1 MEERETLTARA
12 LNIPQNAIAKELF
25 TFLESTLGK
34 GTIFACE
41 IFTEYNNWKS
51 RGHGRVQF
59 DTPEAKNQALLL
71 SQQKKL
77 FFRGSHL
84 SLFLAFDDIISRPLE
99 PRNRVGDG
107 TGVVLFS
114 GMMIRGDCFGILE
127 SWDGVKLWVVPE
139 RKKLELFL
147 THEGESYKLEVQ
159 FGDVL
164 ETYGC
169 CLDGDKQ
176 NVDAILLKL
185 KYAPKVYRKVSGSD
199 VASKFR
205 TDRYHICKEDFD
217 FLWVRTTD
225 FSSVKSIGYLSSLC
239 WKIEQGSSNVDIYT
253 CLPYYKKDVMELAL
267 IEGKKFRSASNMVPL
282 VTNHSDFKLGY
293 EVLFQLNSLV
303 HTHKMSLASVDTDL
317 FQVLSRLDIDSAVL
331 VLQKMHKL
339 ESTCFEPVSF
349 ITSHWHVINKDGKN
363 LTSASYNRL
372 MNQNVMSCHRVL
384 VTPSKIYC
392 SGPEL
397 ETSNYIVKNFASYAS
412 DFLRVTFV
420 DEDWGRLP
428 AGAISTSIKRGIFA
442 RPHRTDVYDRI
453 LSVLRDGIAIGDKRF
468 EFLAFSAS
476 QLRSNSVW
484 MFASNEHVKA
494 EDIREWMGCF
504 NKIRSVSKCA
514 ARMGQLFS
522 SSMQTMKVL
531 PREVKVIPDIEV
543 ISDGVGYCFSDGIG
557 KISCAFAREISRK
570 LGLSH
575 IPSAF
580 QIRYGGYKGVI
591 VVDRSSYVKL
601 ALRSSMLKFES
612 KNWML
617 NVTKW
622 SESMPCYLNREIIIL
637 LSTLGIE
644 DDVFLAL
651 LEEQLHLLRRMLTNR
666 EAALKV
672 LESMGGSDGKGVL
685 ARMLRQGYEPN
696 REPYLSTMLQSQ
708 YENQL
713 SDLRSRSRVFVP
725 KGRVLVGCLDETGL
739 LEYGQVYV
747 RITMNKSELQ
757 CGEQTFFHKVDGTT
771 SVLKGKVVV
780 TKNPCLHPGDVRVLE
795 AVYDAELD
803 EKDLVDCLVFPQKGE
818 RPHPNECSGGDLDGD
833 QYFISWDENLIPART
848 VEPMDYTGRR
858 PRIMDHDVTLEEIH
872 RFFVDYMV
880 GDTLGA
886 ISTAHLVHADRE
898 PDKALSSK
906 CLELASLQSMAV
918 DFAKSGAPAEMPRS
932 LKPREFPDFME
943 RWEKPMYISQGALGK
958 IYRAIIESHRHM
970 NTNFDC
976 SSIISQDA
984 YDQDLIVD
992 GYEAFLE
999 TAESH
1004 KEQYLDRMSTLLN
1017 FYEAKSEVEILTG
1030 NLCNKSMY
1038 LLRDNRRFGEVKDRI
1053 LGSAKS
1059 LLKEAKGWFESCC
1072 SGTDQQQLASAWYHV
1087 TYHPTYSHG
1096 SANCLGFPWI
1106 VGNILLEIKSC
1117 KSKNVNGDL

>member
-1 MEERETLTARA
+1 M
-12 LNIPQNAIAKELF
+12 
-25 TFLESTLGK
+25 
-34 GTIFACE
+34 
-41 IFTEYNNWKS
+41 
-51 RGHGRVQF
+51 
-59 DTPEAKNQALLL
+59 
-71 SQQKKL
+71 
-77 FFRGSHL
+77 L
-84 SLFLAFDDIISRPLE
+84 SLSFDDVISRPLD
-99 PRNRVGDG
+99 PRNRVEDG
-107 TGVVLFS
+107 NGVTLFA
-114 GMMIRGDCFGILE
+114 GVMIRGDCLGILE
-127 SWDGVKLWVVPE
+127 FWDCVKLWLVPE
-139 RKKLELFL
+139 RKRLEMFL
-147 THEGESYKLEVQ
+147 SHKGECYKLEVQ

-164 ETYGC
+164 ETCGC
-169 CLDGDKQ
+169 CLDGNKQ
-176 NVDAILLKL
+176 KVDAILLKL
-185 KYAPKVYRKVSGSD
+185 KYAPKVYKKVSGPD

-239 WKIEQGSSNVDIYT
+239 WKIKQGSSNVDIYNS
-253 CLPYYKKDVMELAL
+253 LPYYKKHVMELSL
-267 IEGKKFRSASNMVPL
+267 IEGKRFHSASNLVPL

-303 HTHKMSLASVDTDL
+303 HTHKMSLATVDTDL
-317 FQVLSRLDIDSAVL
+317 YQVLSGIDIDTAVL

-339 ESTCFEPVSF
+339 ESTCIEPVSF
-349 ITSHWHVINKDGKN
+349 IKSHLHVVNKDGKN
-363 LTSASYNRL
+363 LATAAYNRL
-372 MNQNVMSCHRVL
+372 INHNVMSCHRVL

-412 DFLRVTFV
+412 DFVRVTFV
-420 DEDWGRLP
+420 DEDWGRISV
-428 AGAISTSIKRGIFA
+428 GALSTSINRGIFA

-453 LSVLRDGIAIGDKRF
+453 LSVLRDGIVIGEKRF

-494 EDIREWMGCF
+494 QDIREWMGCF
-504 NKIRSVSKCA
+504 SKIRSVSKCA

-522 SSMQTMKVL
+522 SSMQTIKVQ
-531 PREVKVIPDIEV
+531 PQNVKVIPDIEV

-557 KISCAFAREISRK
+557 KISFAFAREVSRK

-591 VVDRSSYVKL
+591 VVDRHSYDKL

-644 DDVFLAL
+644 DDIFLAL
-651 LEEQLHLLRRMLTNR
+651 LEEQLQLLCQMLTNR

-672 LESMGGSDGKGVL
+672 LESMGGIDGKGVL

-696 REPYLSTMLQSQ
+696 REPYLLTMLQSL

-713 SDLRSRSRVFVP
+713 SDLRSRSRIFVP
-725 KGRVLVGCLDETGL
+725 KGRVLVGCLDETGIL
-739 LEYGQVYV
+739 DYGQVYV
-747 RITMNKSELQ
+747 RITMNKSELHS
-757 CGEQTFFHKVDGTT
+757 GEQAFFHKVDDTT
-771 SVLKGKVVV
+771 SILKGKVVV

-795 AVYDAELD
+795 AVYDEKLD
-803 EKDLVDCLVFPQKGE
+803 GMGLVDCLVFPQKGE

-872 RFFVDYMV
+872 KFFVDYMV

-906 CLELASLQSMAV
+906 CLELAALQSMAV

-943 RWEKPMYISQGALGK
+943 RWEKPMYISQCALGK
-958 IYRAIIESHRHM
+958 VYRATIASHHLI
-970 NTNFDC
+970 NTNSNC
-976 SSIISQDA
+976 SSVILHDTF
-984 YDQDLIVD
+984 DQDLIVD
-992 GYEAFLE
+992 CYEAFLE

-1004 KEQYLDRMSTLLN
+1004 KEQYLDRMTTLLN

-1030 NLCNKSMY
+1030 NLRNKSMY
-1038 LLRDNRRFGEVKDRI
+1038 LKHDNRRFGEVKDRI

-1059 LLKEAKGWFESCC
+1059 LQKEAKGWFESSCNE
-1072 SGTDQQQLASAWYHV
+1072 TDQQKLASAWYYV

-1106 VGNILLEIKSC
+1106 VGNILLEIKSI
-1117 KSKNVNGDL
+1117 KSKKLDENL

>member
-1 MEERETLTARA
+1 M
-12 LNIPQNAIAKELF
+12 
-25 TFLESTLGK
+25 
-34 GTIFACE
+34 
-41 IFTEYNNWKS
+41 
-51 RGHGRVQF
+51 
-59 DTPEAKNQALLL
+59 
-71 SQQKKL
+71 
-77 FFRGSHL
+77 L
-84 SLFLAFDDIISRPLE
+84 SLSFDDVINRPLD
-99 PRNRVGDG
+99 PRNRVEDG
-107 TGVVLFS
+107 NGVTLFA
-114 GMMIRGDCFGILE
+114 GVMIRGDCLE
-127 SWDGVKLWVVPE
+127 MLEFWDCVKLWLVPE
-139 RKKLELFL
+139 RKRLELFL
-147 THEGESYKLEVQ
+147 SHKGECYKLEVQ

-164 ETYGC
+164 ETCGC
-169 CLDGDKQ
+169 CLDGNKQ
-176 NVDAILLKL
+176 KVDAILLKL
-185 KYAPKVYRKVSGSD
+185 KYAPKVYKKVSGPD

-239 WKIEQGSSNVDIYT
+239 WKIKQGSSNVDIYNS
-253 CLPYYKKDVMELAL
+253 LPYYKKDVMELSL
-267 IEGKKFRSASNMVPL
+267 IEGKRFHSASNLVPL

-303 HTHKMSLASVDTDL
+303 HTHKMSLATVDTDL
-317 FQVLSRLDIDSAVL
+317 YQVLSGIDIDTAVL

-349 ITSHWHVINKDGKN
+349 IKSHLHVVNKNGKN
-363 LTSASYNRL
+363 LASAAYNRL
-372 MNQNVMSCHRVL
+372 INHNVMSCHRVL

-412 DFLRVTFV
+412 DFVRVTFV
-420 DEDWGRLP
+420 DEDWGRISV
-428 AGAISTSIKRGIFA
+428 GALSTSINRGIFA

-453 LSVLRDGIAIGDKRF
+453 LSVLRDGIVIGEKRF

-494 EDIREWMGCF
+494 QDIREWMGCF
-504 NKIRSVSKCA
+504 SKIRSVSKCA

-522 SSMQTMKVL
+522 SSMQTIKVQ
-531 PREVKVIPDIEV
+531 PQNVKVIPDIEV

-557 KISCAFAREISRK
+557 KISFAFAREVSRK

-591 VVDRSSYVKL
+591 VVDRHSYDKL

-644 DDVFLAL
+644 DDIFLAL
-651 LEEQLHLLRRMLTNR
+651 LEEQLQLLCQMLTNR

-672 LESMGGSDGKGVL
+672 LESMGGIDGKGVL

-696 REPYLSTMLQSQ
+696 REPYLLTMLQSL

-713 SDLRSRSRVFVP
+713 SDLRSRSRIFVP
-725 KGRVLVGCLDETGL
+725 KGRVLVGCLDETGIL
-739 LEYGQVYV
+739 DYGQVYV
-747 RITMNKSELQ
+747 RITMNKSELHS
-757 CGEQTFFHKVDGTT
+757 GEQVFFHKVDDTT
-771 SVLKGKVVV
+771 SILKGKVVV

-795 AVYDAELD
+795 AVYDEKLD
-803 EKDLVDCLVFPQKGE
+803 GMGLVDCLVFPQKGE

-872 RFFVDYMV
+872 KFFVDYMV

-906 CLELASLQSMAV
+906 CLELAALQSMAV

-943 RWEKPMYISQGALGK
+943 RWEKPMYISQCALGK
-958 IYRAIIESHRHM
+958 VYRATIASHHLI
-970 NTNFDC
+970 NTNSNC
-976 SSIISQDA
+976 SSVILHDTF
-984 YDQDLIVD
+984 DQDLIVD

-1004 KEQYLDRMSTLLN
+1004 KEQYLDRMTTLLN

-1030 NLCNKSMY
+1030 NLRNKSMY
-1038 LLRDNRRFGEVKDRI
+1038 LKHDNRRFGEVKDRI

-1059 LLKEAKGWFESCC
+1059 LQKEAKGWFESSCNE
-1072 SGTDQQQLASAWYHV
+1072 TDQQKLASAWYYV

-1106 VGNILLEIKSC
+1106 VGNILLEIKS
-1117 KSKNVNGDL
+1117 N

>member
-1 MEERETLTARA
+1 MEERQTLTVRIT
-12 LNIPQNAIAKELF
+12 NIPQTAIAKELF

-59 DTPEAKNQALLL
+59 DTQEAKNNALSL
-71 SQQKKL
+71 SQQRKL
-77 FFRGSHL
+77 FFRGAHLVL
-84 SLFLAFDDIISRPLE
+84 SLSFDDVISRPLD
-99 PRNRVGDG
+99 PRNRVEDG
-107 TGVVLFS
+107 NGVTLFA
-114 GMMIRGDCFGILE
+114 GVMIRGDCLGILE
-127 SWDGVKLWVVPE
+127 FWDCVKLWVVPE
-139 RKKLELFL
+139 RKRLELFL
-147 THEGESYKLEVQ
+147 SHKEECYKLEVQ

-164 ETYGC
+164 ETCGC
-169 CLDGDKQ
+169 CLDGNKQ
-176 NVDAILLKL
+176 KVDAILLKL
-185 KYAPKVYRKVSGSD
+185 KYAPKVYKKVSGPD

-225 FSSVKSIGYLSSLC
+225 FSSMKSIGYLSSLC
-239 WKIEQGSSNVDIYT
+239 WKIEQGSSNVDIYNS
-253 CLPYYKKDVMELAL
+253 LPYYKKDVMELSL
-267 IEGKKFRSASNMVPL
+267 IEGKKFHSASNLVPL
-282 VTNHSDFKLGY
+282 VINHSDFKLGY
-293 EVLFQLNSLV
+293 EVLSGI
-303 HTHKMSLASVDTDL
+303 
-317 FQVLSRLDIDSAVL
+317 DIDTAVL

-349 ITSHWHVINKDGKN
+349 IKSHLHVVNKDVKN
-363 LTSASYNRL
+363 LASAAYNRL
-372 MNQNVMSCHRVL
+372 INQNVMTCHRVL

-412 DFLRVTFV
+412 DFVRVTFV
-420 DEDWGRLP
+420 DEDWGRISV
-428 AGAISTSIKRGIFA
+428 GALSTSINRGIFA
-442 RPHRTDVYDRI
+442 RPHRTDIYDRI
-453 LSVLRDGIAIGDKRF
+453 LSVLRDGIVIGDKRF

-494 EDIREWMGCF
+494 QDIREWMGCF
-504 NKIRSVSKCA
+504 SKIRSVSKCA

-522 SSMQTMKVL
+522 SSMQTIKVQ
-531 PREVKVIPDIEV
+531 PQNVKVIPDIEV

-557 KISCAFAREISRK
+557 KISFAFAREVSRK

-591 VVDRSSYVKL
+591 VVDRHSYDKL

-637 LSTLGIE
+637 LSTLGIQ
-644 DDVFLAL
+644 DDIFLAL
-651 LEEQLHLLRRMLTNR
+651 LEEQLQLLRQMLTNR

-672 LESMGGSDGKGVL
+672 LESMGGIDGKGVL

-696 REPYLSTMLQSQ
+696 REPYLVTMLQSL

-713 SDLRSRSRVFVP
+713 SDLRSRSRIFVP
-725 KGRVLVGCLDETGL
+725 KGRVLVGCLDETGI
-739 LEYGQVYV
+739 LEYGEVYV
-747 RITMNKSELQ
+747 RITMNKSELHS
-757 CGEQTFFHKVDGTT
+757 GEQTFFHKVDDTT
-771 SVLKGKVVV
+771 SILKGKVVV

-795 AVYDAELD
+795 AVYDEKLD
-803 EKDLVDCLVFPQKGE
+803 GMGLVDCLVFPQKGE

-872 RFFVDYMV
+872 KFFVDYMV

-898 PDKALSSK
+898 LDKALSSK
-906 CLELASLQSMAV
+906 CLELAALQSMAV

-943 RWEKPMYISQGALGK
+943 RWEKPMYVSQGALGK
-958 IYRAIIESHRHM
+958 VYRAIIASHHLIK
-970 NTNFDC
+970 TNSNC
-976 SSIISQDA
+976 SSVILHDTF
-984 YDQDLIVD
+984 DQDLIVD

-999 TAESH
+999 TAENH
-1004 KEQYLDRMSTLLN
+1004 KEQYLDRMTTLLN

-1030 NLCNKSMY
+1030 NLRNKLMY
-1038 LLRDNRRFGEVKDRI
+1038 LKHDNRRFGEVKDRI

-1059 LLKEAKGWFESCC
+1059 LQKEAKGWFEGSCNE
-1072 SGTDQQQLASAWYHV
+1072 TDQQKLASAWYYV

-1096 SANCLGFPWI
+1096 SANCLGFPWV
-1106 VGNILLEIKSC
+1106 VGNILLEIKSI
-1117 KSKNVNGDL
+1117 KSKKLDENL